1 MAGLQAGSPWPMRGY
16 CPTRQGRSNAPRL
29 PSSKP
34 KWAATLPGPAT
45 TQPSIAADG
54 TVYVGTENGKL
65 VAVDAGGVVAWT
77 LDLKGGVMRST
88 PAIAADG
95 SLVLG
100 AGLNVYGVSP
110 GGEVTWTFPTGGVVE
125 ASPSIR
131 EDGTIVIASWDYSLY
146 ALTPDGKKVWAYATG
161 NVIPSS
167 PAIAPDGTIYVGSY
181 DKLLHAVAADGS
193 PVWTA
198 PLGDYV
204 GSTPAI
210 AADGTVYIGSYDKSL
225 YAIDKSGKKLGT
237 YPTGQSVT
245 YGPQIYG
252 DTVFF
257 YSDDLTLYALGK
269 GNLLAWKSY
278 LGNAMGAAA
287 LTFDGAL
294 VFPLAS
300 FTAPEIRC
308 LTPGGDKVW
317 STPVTTTFVTQPAGA
332 ALGADGTAYVGYG
345 ATLYAFGP
353 P

>member
-1 MAGLQAGSPWPMRGY
+1 M
-16 CPTRQGRSNAPRL
+16 
-29 PSSKP
+29 
-34 KWAATLPGPAT
+34 
-45 TQPSIAADG
+45 
-54 TVYVGTENGKL
+54 
-65 VAVDAGGVVAWT
+65 
-77 LDLKGGVMRST
+77 
-88 PAIAADG
+88 
-95 SLVLG
+95 
-100 AGLNVYGVSP
+100 
-110 GGEVTWTFPTGGVVE
+110 
-125 ASPSIR
+125 
-131 EDGTIVIASWDYSLY
+131 TIVIASWDYSLY
-146 ALTPDGKKVWAYATG
+146 ALTPDGKKLWAYATG

-181 DKLLHAVAADGS
+181 DKLLHAVASDGN

-210 AADGTVYIGSYDKSL
+210 AADGTVYIGSYKSL

-237 YPTGQSVT
+237 YPTGQSIT

-300 FTAPEIRC
+300 FTAPEVRC
-308 LTPGGDKVW
+308 LTPGRQGVVDAGDHDVRD
-317 STPVTTTFVTQPAGA
+317 PAGGCGA
-332 ALGADGTAYVGYG
+332 GRGRHRIRRLRRDVVRVRPAVSAHARDLGQPRWIVDPALDDVVVDAQGRDAGALSKPVLGAVPHRDDHAMLPGVGEDGRVVGRVRR
-345 ATLYAFGP
+345 ARDREVRLEVVHHRQHPVARAHA
-353 P
+353 